1 MNEKTKSNGNCDYCG
16 RKFPPEFLS
25 KIKDKSSSFLCE
37 NCGTEIFIES
47 NDNDE
52 TVKDVKDNCKKR
64 GLLSRIYEAVREE
77 KNPIARV
84 LIDSDFTKRFKDNLK
99 IVISRLLYPH
109 IQTLESESTQDK
121 ESTEI
126 TQEILDDLY
135 DKISPIMNQRI
146 KDIFLNN
153 LNELSDTEFNKWLK
167 LLQDKIKLNNSFRKD
182 FINYLYWMIREVYI
196 IITELWDVKDLPKFE
211 RIIRDDLKLF
221 VFNLDSLPIKITQV
235 ISNRK
240 IIFDN
245 DYYKNF
251 KSCIEIITYH
261 LSIKKDEK
269 KNFYKKALELYDSAL
284 KNGLRPSDLEVKG
297 SGVLSIVFIYFSLLF
312 YDYTKIKNDVLTYGT
327 ICRSLGKEIQKIGI
341 SSCRSRNLGVV
352 SKFLPTNL
360 RRKYKQFYSR
370 RLYTGRLSFEEFI
383 NFIKELGL
391 RKTGIEGKALSLNLN
406 YKNLIINDYKELTS
420 EEYYTLIEN
429 KKGTAIRFP
438 IWCGK
443 DDHTPWNGILS
454 NLLQGKWCRN
464 CSNEKKITFSLER
477 LKEIARIRGYDE
489 TGVEGKILDSKNGSK
504 ELTLET
510 YIRLTANKTP
520 SKTQFWWNCCIKG
533 HPPWRTTPGH
543 IFFDHSWCPICKRGL
558 YTHIELIKL
567 AKIRGCEE
575 TGVEGKI
582 LDSKNG
588 SKELTLETYNRLTTN
603 KKASG
608 VSFWWSCERNH
619 FPFKN
624 NPANIRRGQW
634 CTFCS
639 SDEGKFEKRIREH
652 FKTIIGV
659 DFPPVF
665 LRDLNLKY
673 MKMDIDMDLSK
684 ENGKTKFEGY
694 KVNFNNPGQFKIYSG
709 KMRFDGYAKIK
720 INKKLIQIAFEY
732 NGKQHYEFPNYWF
745 ENSVKGYKSW
755 LEYIERDQI
764 KKEISKL
771 NNVYLIEVP
780 FYIDIALEHPK
791 KIQSYIINQFEL
803 ITGIKL

>member
-1 MNEKTKSNGNCDYCG
+1 M
-16 RKFPPEFLS
+16 
-25 KIKDKSSSFLCE
+25 
-37 NCGTEIFIES
+37 
-47 NDNDE
+47 
-52 TVKDVKDNCKKR
+52 
-64 GLLSRIYEAVREE
+64 
-77 KNPIARV
+77 
-84 LIDSDFTKRFKDNLK
+84 
-99 IVISRLLYPH
+99 
-109 IQTLESESTQDK
+109 
-121 ESTEI
+121 
-126 TQEILDDLY
+126 
-135 DKISPIMNQRI
+135 
-146 KDIFLNN
+146 
-153 LNELSDTEFNKWLK
+153 
-167 LLQDKIKLNNSFRKD
+167 
-182 FINYLYWMIREVYI
+182 
-196 IITELWDVKDLPKFE
+196 
-211 RIIRDDLKLF
+211 
-221 VFNLDSLPIKITQV
+221 
-235 ISNRK
+235 
-240 IIFDN
+240 
-245 DYYKNF
+245 
-251 KSCIEIITYH
+251 
-261 LSIKKDEK
+261 
-269 KNFYKKALELYDSAL
+269 
-284 KNGLRPSDLEVKG
+284 
-297 SGVLSIVFIYFSLLF
+297 
-312 YDYTKIKNDVLTYGT
+312 
-327 ICRSLGKEIQKIGI
+327 
-341 SSCRSRNLGVV
+341 
-352 SKFLPTNL
+352 
-360 RRKYKQFYSR
+360 
-370 RLYTGRLSFEEFI
+370 
-383 NFIKELGL
+383 
-391 RKTGIEGKALSLNLN
+391 
-406 YKNLIINDYKELTS
+406 
-420 EEYYTLIEN
+420 
-429 KKGTAIRFP
+429 
-438 IWCGK
+438 
-443 DDHTPWNGILS
+443 
-454 NLLQGKWCRN
+454 
-464 CSNEKKITFSLER
+464 
-477 LKEIARIRGYDE
+477 
-489 TGVEGKILDSKNGSK
+489 
-504 ELTLET
+504 
-510 YIRLTANKTP
+510 
-520 SKTQFWWNCCIKG
+520 
-533 HPPWRTTPGH
+533 
-543 IFFDHSWCPICKRGL
+543 
-558 YTHIELIKL
+558 